1 MSDYS
6 RREWLTLM
14 GLAGGGSLIGSG
26 GLGLPPHRLASSPD
40 DLPILPLTST
50 SEVHIPP
57 RGASFNL
64 FSFDF
69 PEPSVECGGFRF
81 GFRIFSRENVYGL
94 DQSATHAEKTDEGVL
109 LRSDRLIW
117 AGGQEQAPGRLMARI
132 RLNPNGVDCE
142 VTAELD
148 QPIKSVATIIR
159 GAPRGKI
166 SVNGGTPF
174 DPREDELL
182 YGYPFG
188 AGDLF
193 GGNTAQGLS
202 TPFLSFVPDSGP
214 VLSIHS
220 LDDKVRAKRFYL
232 QPGESSYRM
241 EAIFETEGWLD
252 SKKVEVPAWSLFRT
266 DTLEAATTLHY
277 SHLEKAYSI
286 PPRDSR
292 SDAPDWLRSI
302 KLVLSLHG
310 MHYTGF
316 VFNDFGRM
324 LEILRWTAGRIPG
337 EQVLVFLPAWDGR
350 YYWDYPGYEVATRLG
365 GERGFERLIKEGHK
379 LGFRFMPMFG
389 ANAANRRHPAYQKI
403 AAGVTQRLDG
413 GAMPL
418 DWVDWDND
426 RHQEAW
432 LAYMNLGVKEWREW
446 LAGKISHA
454 IDHFGVDAYFLDI
467 SGGWINNPV
476 ADMHSGLC
484 GLVADLRHRYPG
496 VLPCGEFHY
505 DALLACFPLFH
516 VYSKPAAKYAR
527 FFSHLSHPA
536 PGRGSSGVHEAG
548 FGLFDPK
555 TLGIREG
562 TIPTLSVV
570 EDTFVKHRELME
582 AVILAAGT
590 RPAGG

>member
-14 GLAGGGSLIGSG
+14 GLAGGSSLVGPGVPPFPESLMSG
-26 GLGLPPHRLASSPD
+26 NSG
-40 DLPILPLTST
+40 DLPILPLSST

-57 RGASFNL
+57 QGASFNL

-69 PEPSVECGGFRF
+69 PEPSVECGGFRL
-81 GFRIFSRENVYGL
+81 GFRVFTRENVYGL
-94 DQSATHAEKTDEGVL
+94 DQSAMLAEKTDDGVL
-109 LRSDRLIW
+109 LRCDRLIW
-117 AGGQEQAPGRLMARI
+117 AGGQEKAPGRLTARI
-132 RLNPNGVDCE
+132 RCNPSGVDWE
-142 VTAELD
+142 VTAELG
-148 QPIKSVATIIR
+148 QPIKSIATIIR

-174 DPREDELL
+174 DPKEDELL

-193 GGNTAQGLS
+193 GGNTAQSLS
-202 TPFLSFVPDSGP
+202 TPFLSFVPESGP
-214 VLSIHS
+214 ILSIHA
-220 LDDKVRAKRFYL
+220 LDEKVRAKRFYL
-232 QPGESSYRM
+232 QPGDTGYRL

-252 SKKVEVPAWSLFRT
+252 SNKVATPTWSLFRT
-266 DTLEAATTLHY
+266 DTLDLATTRHY
-277 SHLEKAYSI
+277 SHLEKAYHI
-286 PPRDSR
+286 PLRDSR
-292 SDAPDWLRSI
+292 PDAPAWLRSI

-324 LEILRWTAGRIPG
+324 LEILRWTAERIPG
-337 EQVLVFLPAWDGR
+337 EEVLVFLPAWDGR
-350 YYWDYPGYEVATRLG
+350 YYWDYPGYEVAPRLG
-365 GERGFERLIKEGHK
+365 GEKGLERLITEGHK

-389 ANAANRRHPAYQKI
+389 ANAANRTHPAYQKLS
-403 AAGVTQRLDG
+403 AGTTQRLDG

-432 LAYMNLGVKEWREW
+432 LAYMNLGVKQWRDW
-446 LAGKISHA
+446 LAGRIAHT
-454 IDHFGVDAYFLDI
+454 IDRFGVDAYFLDI

-476 ADMHSGLC
+476 ADMHAGLC
-484 GLVADLRHRYPG
+484 TLVSDLRSKYPA
-496 VLPCGEFHY
+496 VLACGEFHY
-505 DALLACFPLFH
+505 DALLACLPLFH
-516 VYSKPAAKYAR
+516 VYSRQAARFSY

-548 FGLFDPK
+548 FGAFDEK
-555 TLGIREG
+555 TLGLRDG

-570 EDTFVKHRELME
+570 DDTFVKYRDLMDQ
-582 AVILAAGT
+582 VIRLAT
-590 RPAGG
+590 ER